1 MAKLNSLKAINR
13 RYHSLIKGM
22 SKGAREK
29 EILESLANG
38 KNTYLRLDRVES
50 SAFDRTWIDV
60 IEDVIFDLGEI
71 ISNPKQVT
79 KAEGNVVPIEL
90 AKKINAESVQHLA
103 SHTQYIK
110 EIDDYGNVIPSKVLS
125 IISDDDI
132 KTYENRFIATFVRR
146 LMLFIEKRY
155 EIISQFAELHDE
167 EVLYFKNK
175 SFVDGASVE
184 IETKIKVSHKSDDEL
199 SLKSNAYVARI
210 KEMRNYILYF
220 YESDFMKKLK
230 TEKDVHNP
238 ILQTNIIRKNPKYH
252 HCYEVYKFIERYDSL
267 GVNYKVDEHYSLF
280 DDEELNEINRT
291 IFANYITLK
300 GKDRNKNA
308 KTNTKVYKP
317 KILTSM
323 DDESFVYGPYL
334 SGPIEFVRID
344 QGYQDYLDSKL
355 KKDLPLHPT
364 KQEKE
369 YYADEYAE
377 KAENKQDLKQKN
389 DLIKR
394 TEKAVKAFNK
404 KAEKIDKEREQARLE
419 LLRQE
424 KEIIQQE
431 ENDLL
436 AAARNEL
443 INASLAD
450 KAEHDKEQA
459 QKEKELIANIK
470 PAVVP
475 VMMSHP
481 ESAPVTYDE
490 AIDEIFPQLTQVAPI
505 QAQEEQPVEAPVE
518 EQMEESKEIKPAVV
532 PVMMTHPVSKPVS
545 YNEAINEIWPQ
556 LDTPVAPKKAPVKKE
571 NQPFNEVSKE
581 ETPIQEQ
588 PKEIKPAVVPV
599 EMSHPHSD
607 PVTYDEAI
615 DEIFPQ
621 LNKPA
626 NSPLQEAKPANE
638 ASNKP
643 LKKKKKPVVY
653 PEQSREEIM
662 KEYRFNSLQGIAI
675 INFDKDMNDEQKE
688 EKRVILKKKLK
699 ATRDAKLKALE
710 EREKNQKK

>member
-1 MAKLNSLKAINR
+1 MAKLNSLKHINR
-13 RYHSLIKGM
+13 RYHASIKAM
-22 SKGAREK
+22 TKGAREK

-38 KNTYLRLDRVES
+38 KNSYLRLDRVES
-50 SAFDRTWIDV
+50 SAFDRTWIDI

-71 ISNPKQVT
+71 IANPRQVT

-125 IISDDDI
+125 IIADDDI

-155 EIISQFAELHDE
+155 EVVSQFAELHDE

-175 SFVDGASVE
+175 SFVDGANVE
-184 IETKIKVSHKSDDEL
+184 IETKIKISHKSDDEL

-210 KEMRNYILYF
+210 KEMRRYILYF
-220 YESDFMKKLK
+220 YDSDFMKRLK

-267 GVNYKVDEHYSLF
+267 GVNYKVDEQYSLF
-280 DDEELNEINRT
+280 NDDELAELNRT
-291 IFANYITLK
+291 LFANYITLR
-300 GKDRNKNA
+300 GKDRSKNA
-308 KTNTKVYKP
+308 KTNSKVYKP

-323 DDESFVYGPYL
+323 DDESFIYGPYL

-369 YYADEYAE
+369 YYEDEYAE
-377 KAENKQDLKQKN
+377 RAENKQDLKQKN

-424 KEIIQQE
+424 KEIIQKE

-436 AAARNEL
+436 EAARNEL
-443 INASLAD
+443 INASLND
-450 KAEHDKEQA
+450 KAEHEEEQA
-459 QKEKELIANIK
+459 QKEKERIANIK
-470 PAVVP
+470 PA
-475 VMMSHP
+475 
-481 ESAPVTYDE
+481 
-490 AIDEIFPQLTQVAPI
+490 
-505 QAQEEQPVEAPVE
+505 EQPKEEAPV
-518 EQMEESKEIKPAVV
+518 V
-532 PVMMTHPVSKPVS
+532 
-545 YNEAINEIWPQ
+545 
-556 LDTPVAPKKAPVKKE
+556 
-571 NQPFNEVSKE
+571 
-581 ETPIQEQ
+581 ET

-599 EMSHPHSD
+599 EMSHPHTD
-607 PVTYDEAI
+607 PVSYDEAV
-615 DEIFPQ
+615 DEIWPQ
-621 LNKPA
+621 LTKEPEPA
-626 NSPLQEAKPANE
+626 PAKQENQPEAKTIPQSPAMD
-638 ASNKP
+638 AP
-643 LKKKKKPVVY
+643 VKKMKKPVVY
-653 PEQSREEIM
+653 PIQTRKEIM
-662 KEYRFNSLQGIAI
+662 DEYRFRSLQGIAI
-675 INFDKDMNDEQKE
+675 INFDKEMNDDEKE
-688 EKRVILKKKLK
+688 AKRIVLKKKLK
-699 ATRDAKLKALE
+699 AIRDAKLKALE
-710 EREKNQKK
+710 EREKAKKKQPK